1 MLLVLGQEQSA
12 VPIPITDY
20 ALAGISCAAVQ
31 SRLIGGPG
39 PDAPEEPKVRLA
51 RVGYVTQNTQRRSA
65 WHADGPNP
73 LLRPDSSSRSESKG
87 LDVTDRYLERV
98 EKMRGLERAGRNIT
112 IYDVKKYGT
121 APRLRLGDA
130 EGPWEDECLDAQ
142 CAVKMLQLHAAAS
155 EQELEVLNGTSCRNF
170 ILTGKVQMVHYR
182 NWAVGRA
189 KAHNVRG
196 WVANGGDKSYD
207 GSHSPCPTCG
217 CVLGHVEGSADA
229 VGAFVREM
237 CRGGPP
243 HSHVASCKVEE
254 ASCFGSERRHPL
266 ARCLSR
272 PRPSSAAPS
281 KAVFDA
287 AALREAAQRRLQR
300 LAERIDA
307 HGASPSGGASPTE
320 VRKEL
325 VDALLHLRAVSLEL
339 VEAFER
345 WRISGSRG
353 GSGPSG
359 REVCWKGTGQR
370 FHGPGFA

>member
-1 MLLVLGQEQSA
+1 M
-12 VPIPITDY
+12 
-20 ALAGISCAAVQ
+20 
-31 SRLIGGPG
+31 
-39 PDAPEEPKVRLA
+39 VRSLSMW
-51 RVGYVTQNTQRRSA
+51 R
-65 WHADGPNP
+65 
-73 LLRPDSSSRSESKG
+73 LLRSGAFLGALVCSEG
-87 LDVTDRYLERV
+87 
-98 EKMRGLERAGRNIT
+98 RAEGPAT
-112 IYDVKKYGT
+112 T
-121 APRLRLGDA
+121 ATTATVGE

-254 ASCFGSERRHPL
+254 ASCFGCGPFYKEYHFCKTWTVSHCKS
-266 ARCLSR
+266 RC
-272 PRPSSAAPS
+272 
-281 KAVFDA
+281 
-287 AALREAAQRRLQR
+287 
-300 LAERIDA
+300 
-307 HGASPSGGASPTE
+307 
-320 VRKEL
+320 
-325 VDALLHLRAVSLEL
+325 
-339 VEAFER
+339 
-345 WRISGSRG
+345 
-353 GSGPSG
+353 
-359 REVCWKGTGQR
+359 
-370 FHGPGFA
+370 